1 MLATAPSIIG
11 APFDAGRH
19 RKPPN
24 LSAALTAN
32 CLQMWC
38 WSWAQMLTHSAPM
51 SRIVRRLVDV
61 RAGQNEIYGGSSDT
75 DVTVWQVK
83 PHFRVPSLAVMTA
96 IPVQNRPRTLRMDVG
111 VGAQL
116 VIGLL
121 ASFSTKVF
129 AAAMFLRNRMSRPVV
144 TGLEPVTC
152 VVSL

>member
-38 WSWAQMLTHSAPM
+38 WSWAKMLTHSGPM
-51 SRIVRRLVDV
+51 SRIVRQLVDV
-61 RAGQNEIYGGSSDT
+61 RAGQNEIYGGSTDT
-75 DVTVWQVK
+75 DVTDWQVK

-96 IPVQNRPRTLRMDVG
+96 AIPVENGGEPTEDVTHGRRCGRAARHRTPCIVL
-111 VGAQL
+111 
-116 VIGLL
+116 
-121 ASFSTKVF
+121 
-129 AAAMFLRNRMSRPVV
+129 
-144 TGLEPVTC
+144 
-152 VVSL
+152 